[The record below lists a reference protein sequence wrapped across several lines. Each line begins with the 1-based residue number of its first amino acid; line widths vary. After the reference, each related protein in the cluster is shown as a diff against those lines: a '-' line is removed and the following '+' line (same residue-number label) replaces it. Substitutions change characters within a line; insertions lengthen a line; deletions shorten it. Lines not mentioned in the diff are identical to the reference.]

1 MPHVYVIAQIS
12 IKDPKAYA
20 EYVNMVQPTLDAFYG
35 EFLVRGGKATSY
47 EGDPPGDRN
56 VIIRF
61 PSYDHAMNWYH
72 SEKYSEAKKKRQA
85 ASDSVQT
92 IVEGV

>member
-1 MPHVYVIAQIS
+1 MPYGYVIAQIS

-47 EGDPPGDRN
+47 EGDPPGCLLYTS
-56 VIIRF
+56 
-61 PSYDHAMNWYH
+61 PSPRDMRRSRMPSSA
-72 SEKYSEAKKKRQA
+72 
-85 ASDSVQT
+85 
-92 IVEGV
+92 

>member
-1 MPHVYVIAQIS
+1 MPYGYVIAQIS
-12 IKDPKAYA
+12 IKDPKSYA

-85 ASDSVQT
+85 ASDSVRT